1 MAVTKANQRAVAK
14 YTKNHYDDIKVR
26 VDKGEREKIQA
37 HAQSR
42 GESTNIFIKRAI
54 KETIERDNKKGE

>member
-1 MAVTKANQRAVAK
+1 MAVSKANQRAVAK
-14 YTKNHYDDIKVR
+14 YTKSHYDDIKVR

-54 KETIERDNKKGE
+54 KETMLRDLADGE